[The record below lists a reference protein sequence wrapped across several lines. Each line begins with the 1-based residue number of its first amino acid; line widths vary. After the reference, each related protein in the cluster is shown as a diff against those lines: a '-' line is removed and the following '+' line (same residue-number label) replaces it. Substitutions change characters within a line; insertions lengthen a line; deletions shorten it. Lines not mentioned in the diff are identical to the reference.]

1 MTVLIEVITW
11 SSLIVFVPNIQVN
24 SKISRLYDDTC
35 VIGLPRTV
43 YLVVYSKEK
52 FKRSIFMTNVVT
64 FIFKFINRIFGTN
77 PCKVQIGEAYV
88 LDQCYYL
95 K

>member
-1 MTVLIEVITW
+1 MITW

-64 FIFKFINRIFGTN
+64 FIFKFIRIFGTN